1 MYEST
6 EDQTCL
12 ASGFGKGDDGSAIHL
27 PSLGSLGA
35 EGMDPVFKSILNLDI
50 AVIF

>member
-1 MYEST
+1 MSGST

-12 ASGFGKGDDGSAIHL
+12 ASGFGKGDDSSAIHP

-35 EGMDPVFKSILNLDI
+35 EGMDPMLKRI
-50 AVIF
+50 